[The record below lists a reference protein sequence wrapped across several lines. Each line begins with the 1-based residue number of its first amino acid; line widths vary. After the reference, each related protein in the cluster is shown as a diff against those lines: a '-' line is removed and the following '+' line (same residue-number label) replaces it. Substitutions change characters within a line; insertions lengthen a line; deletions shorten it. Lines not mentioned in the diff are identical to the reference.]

1 MRKVEH
7 EVEGKKY
14 LVSLPEG
21 ADNVDLGIELGPPN
35 FTDSLELPEPFAT
48 KLHNQMFDRGLFTL
62 DDLRRRSR
70 EVQAALQSAL
80 RLDAATIINAYAE
93 AEKENLPFD

>member
-1 MRKVEH
+1 MRKVENK
-7 EVEGKKY
+7 VKGKKY

-21 ADNVDLGIELGPPN
+21 ADNVDLGIDLGPPN
-35 FTDSLELPEPFAT
+35 FTGSLDLPEPFAT
-48 KLHNQMFDRGLFTL
+48 KLHNQMYDRGLFTL
-62 DDLRRRSR
+62 DDLRRRPR

-80 RLDAATIINAYAE
+80 RLDAATIVNAYAE